1 MKKKNGI
8 TSQNAFAD
16 ARSLVLAAAAAAAV
30 VVVVAATTRTRT
42 TRFCAAASAFSSF
55 LDARFKR
62 CDDKRNGGGRELVP
76 DALRFK
82 TRWRNLRAPLRRGFP
97 FEKVRTSGSLGRRV
111 RTTDGYER
119 R

>member
-1 MKKKNGI
+1 MKKKKASHHK
-8 TSQNAFAD
+8 THSPTLD
-16 ARSLVLAAAAAAAV
+16 LLLAAA
-30 VVVVAATTRTRT
+30 VVVVAATTSTRT
-42 TRFCAAASAFSSF
+42 TRFCATASAFSF

-62 CDDKRNGGGRELVP
+62 CDKRNGGGRELVP
-76 DALRFK
+76 DALRFE

-97 FEKVRTSGSLGRRV
+97 FEKVRTAGSLGRRA